1 MNRDG
6 DSQFLRSASH
16 AITADGFHCEIVG
29 VRVEMTSGPS
39 LNTWKVFLPVGCI
52 DFFNVTCK
60 FEGDTSERE
69 IELKPAPALFAKET
83 IIGK

>member
-29 VRVEMTSGPS
+29 VRVEMTSGQS
-39 LNTWKVFLPVGCI
+39 LNTWKVFLPVGYI
-52 DFFNVTCK
+52 NFLMSYVNLKVMPR
-60 FEGDTSERE
+60 G
-69 IELKPAPALFAKET
+69 IELKPAPALLAKET